1 MASMIQPK
9 KPKIEGHVPSKWDSW
24 EKEHADVKAYVDS
37 GRREPL
43 QNKKD
48 AKKVKRKPLKVKRK
62 PLKVKRKPL
71 KVKRKP
77 LKTEPVQLEEPE
89 VFVLDTNV
97 IIDCNNKTGLP
108 LIQNAESNVV
118 QKLKKKKRILIC
130 DVIIKEAEKKK
141 IDYSQIE
148 KLYGKNRVEKV
159 VTTSVRKAAEN
170 LESKYELLHSPD
182 SVLLALAIKEKYG
195 IITNDSALA
204 DSCDK
209 ENVYVYDPRQPLTPS
224 QLRERHATKVREV
237 QSPEVIWHL
246 DDFMDQ
252 KKDEENS

>member
-1 MASMIQPK
+1 MASMIQPE

-48 AKKVKRKPLKVKRK
+48 VKKIKRKPLKTK
-62 PLKVKRKPL
+62 PIL

-77 LKTEPVQLEEPE
+77 LKTKPIQLEEPE

-108 LIQNAESNVV
+108 LIQNVESNVV

-209 ENVYVYDPRQPLTPS
+209 ENVYVYDPRQALTPS
-224 QLRERHATKVREV
+224 QLRERLQEKEEELAFFKAREV

>member
-1 MASMIQPK
+1 MASMIQPE
-9 KPKIEGHVPSKWDSW
+9 KPKIEGQVPSKWDSW

-48 AKKVKRKPLKVKRK
+48 VKKIKRKPLKTE
-62 PLKVKRKPL
+62 PIL

-97 IIDCNNKTGLP
+97 IIDYDKR
-108 LIQNAESNVV
+108 IKKVVDNVS
-118 QKLKKKKRILIC
+118 QKLKKKKKILIC

-224 QLRERHATKVREV
+224 QLRERYATKAREV

>member
-1 MASMIQPK
+1 MIQPE
-9 KPKIEGHVPSKWDSW
+9 KPKIEGQVPSKWDSW

-48 AKKVKRKPLKVKRK
+48 VKKIKRKPLKTK
-62 PLKVKRKPL
+62 PIL

-77 LKTEPVQLEEPE
+77 LKTKPIQLEEPE

-97 IIDCNNKTGLP
+97 IIDYGKR
-108 LIQNAESNVV
+108 IKKVVDNVS
-118 QKLKKKKRILIC
+118 QKLKKKKKILIC

-209 ENVYVYDPRQPLTPS
+209 ENVYVYDPRQGLMVS
-224 QLRERHATKVREV
+224 QLGEWYTTKAREV